1 MLDTKNYK
9 IPKIYSYLILSILIV
24 SLLWL
29 LIRLNNSI
37 PYETL
42 GYLGIYISSLI
53 SASSI
58 FIPIPGIGAVCVGSL
73 PSLGLNPL
81 LIGLIAG
88 LAESIGELTGYFTG
102 RSFSGSFKETRL
114 KDYLF
119 KKMKKNG
126 SIIIF
131 FGSIFPNPFF
141 DIIGI
146 ISGNIKYP
154 IRKFIVVLF
163 FSKSIKSLIISYS
176 CYSGLEIVIG
186 WFR

>member
-1 MLDTKNYK
+1 M
-9 IPKIYSYLILSILIV
+9 YLILSMLIA
-24 SLLWL
+24 SLIWVLM
-29 LIRLNNSI
+29 RLSNSI

-58 FIPIPGIGAVCVGSL
+58 LIPVPGIGAVCLGSL
-73 PSLGLNPL
+73 SSLGLNPFI
-81 LIGLIAG
+81 IGFVAG
-88 LAESIGELTGYFTG
+88 FAESIGELTGYFTG
-102 RSFSGSFKETRL
+102 RSFSGSFRENKF
-114 KDYLF
+114 KSYLY

-131 FGSIFPNPFF
+131 FASIFPNPFF

-146 ISGNIKYP
+146 IAGNIKYP
-154 IRKFIVVLF
+154 IRKFIMILF
-163 FSKSIKSLIISYS
+163 FSKSIKSIIISYS

>member
-1 MLDTKNYK
+1 LLDTKNYK
-9 IPKIYSYLILSILIV
+9 IPKIYSYLVLSILFV
-24 SLLWL
+24 SLIWL
-29 LIRLNNSI
+29 LIWMNNSI

-42 GYLGIYISSLI
+42 GYLGIYIASLI

-58 FIPIPGIGAVCVGSL
+58 LIPVPGIASVCVGSL

-81 LIGLIAG
+81 LIGFIAG
-88 LAESIGELTGYFTG
+88 LAESIGELTGYFAG
-102 RSFSGSFKETRL
+102 RSFSGSFKENKL
-114 KDYLF
+114 KNYIYQ
-119 KKMKKNG
+119 KMKKNG
-126 SIIIF
+126 YIIIF

-146 ISGNIKYP
+146 ISGNMKYP
-154 IRKFIVVLF
+154 IRKFIVILF
-163 FSKSIKSLIISYS
+163 FSKSIKSIVISYS